1 VPSIAVTYGM
11 VTAEMNETEFADLT
25 ELHRRELQVHCYRL
39 LGSVDEAEDLVQE
52 TFLRAWRARD
62 QYAGRASLRAWL
74 YKIATNTC
82 LDFLD
87 RTPRTVP
94 TVDLPPAF
102 GSHLA
107 PRPAAAVPWLQPC
120 PDDLLDA
127 AVARETIELAFLAAV
142 QYLSPRQRAVLILRD
157 VVGWS
162 AKETATTLETTPASV
177 NSSLQR
183 ARAELKE
190 QLPSRRTEWRVESSG
205 DERAVVSRYIAAIT
219 AGDDQAIAAVLRADI
234 RCSHQPGAGGHDGPE
249 PTWYGGLA
257 TVLEGWAPVLRG
269 PHSMELRMVPTR
281 ANGRPAVATYLH
293 HDGAFRAFGLNTLLV
308 ANGEIAEVTTFVP
321 GVFEAFGLPD
331 VLPD

>member
-1 VPSIAVTYGM
+1 MAAGVTWGM
-11 VTAEMNETEFADLT
+11 VTVEMNETEFADLT
-25 ELHRRELQVHCYRL
+25 ELHRSELRVHCYRL

-52 TFLRAWRARD
+52 TFLRGWRARD

-74 YKIATNTC
+74 YKIATNAC
-82 LDFLD
+82 LDFLG
-87 RTPRTVP
+87 RTSHVVP
-94 TVDLPPAF
+94 FVDLPPASS
-102 GSHLA
+102 SHLA

-127 AVARETIELAFLAAV
+127 VVARETVELAFLAAV
-142 QYLSPRQRAVLILRD
+142 QHLSPRQRAVLILRD
-157 VVGWS
+157 VAGWT

-219 AGDDQAIAAVLRADI
+219 AGDDQAIAAVLRDDV
-234 RCSHQPGAGGHDGPE
+234 RCSHQPGAGGHVGTT

-269 PHSMELRMVPTR
+269 PDSMELRMRFVR
-281 ANGRPAVATYLH
+281 ANGGPAVATYLR
-293 HDGAFRAFGLNTLLV
+293 HDGAFHAFGLNTLLIV
-308 ANGEIAEVTTFVP
+308 DGAVAEVTTFVP
-321 GVFEAFGLPD
+321 SVFEAFGLPA

>member
-1 VPSIAVTYGM
+1 M
-11 VTAEMNETEFADLT
+11 VTIEMNETEFADLT
-25 ELHRRELQVHCYRL
+25 ELHRRELRVHCYRL

-62 QYAGRASLRAWL
+62 QFAGRASLRAWL
-74 YKIATNTC
+74 YKIATNAC
-82 LDFLD
+82 LDFLG
-87 RTPRTVP
+87 RTPHVVP
-94 TVDLPPAF
+94 FVDLPLAL
-102 GSHLA
+102 GSDLA
-107 PRPAAAVPWLQPC
+107 PRPAAAVPWLQPY

-157 VVGWS
+157 VAGWT

-219 AGDDQAIAAVLRADI
+219 AGDDQAIAAVLRDDV

-257 TVLEGWAPVLRG
+257 TVLEGWAPVLHG
-269 PHSMELRMVPTR
+269 PRSMELRMRAVR
-281 ANGRPAVATYLH
+281 ANGGPAVATYLR
-293 HDGAFRAFGLNTLLV
+293 HDGAFRPFGLNTLLIV
-308 ANGEIAEVTTFVP
+308 DGEVAEVTTFVP
-321 GVFEAFGLPD
+321 DVFAAFGLPE

>member
-1 VPSIAVTYGM
+1 VPGVVTYGM
-11 VTAEMNETEFADLT
+11 VTSTMNETEFADLS
-25 ELHRRELQVHCYRL
+25 ERHRRELRVHCYRL

-52 TFLRAWRARD
+52 TFLRAWRGRE

-74 YKIATNTC
+74 YRIATNAC

-87 RTPRTVP
+87 RTPRVVP
-94 TVDLPPAF
+94 SVDLPPAP

-120 PDDLLDA
+120 PDDLLEE

-157 VVGWS
+157 VVGWT
-162 AKETATTLETTPASV
+162 AKETATALETTPASV
-177 NSSLQR
+177 NSSLLR
-183 ARAELKE
+183 ARTELKE

-219 AGDDQAIAAVLRADI
+219 AGSDEAIASVLRDDV
-234 RCSHQPGAGGHDGPE
+234 RCSHQPGAGGHDGVE

-257 TVLEGWAPVLRG
+257 TVLAGWAPVLHG
-269 PHSMELRMVPTR
+269 PASPELRMVQVG
-281 ANGRPAVATYLH
+281 ANAGPAVATYIR

-308 ANGEIAEVTTFVP
+308 VDDRVAEVTTFTSA
-321 GVFEAFGLPD
+321 VFGSFGLPE
-331 VLPD
+331 VLPEP